1 MEQELLQLK
10 ERILERK
17 QRWEDAKEPQHMVS
31 IFVCNRRIKKLMDAM
46 ELIDE
51 LEEIDEYTK

>member
-10 ERILERK
+10 ERVLERK

-46 ELIDE
+46 GLIDE